1 MIVGTRVTD
10 LHDFLAKEL
19 YSRATVMKGR
29 ILLCVLDW
37 GLGHATRSLALAKTL
52 HAEQFEVI
60 FASSG
65 SALDL
70 LKIEMPL
77 AKFYVLPSYDV
88 TYQFGGSFTQNIV
101 RQLGKIRRVV
111 KEEHRIIDQIVKSDR
126 FDLIVSDNRY
136 GCFHPDV
143 RSIFLSHHLKIRL
156 TRGWKLLS
164 RVVNAMHRKRITRF
178 DECWVPDFPNCQLSG
193 DLSELA
199 VLNKRFIGPL
209 STMRRSSTQPKKK
222 YSMLFVLSGP
232 EPQRTVFANALIK
245 QLENFETSW
254 LLVHGVPNG
263 APPQDERQRA
273 FMNRDELNRVVEESE
288 MVICRS
294 GYSSIMDLAV
304 MGSKAFLVPT
314 PGQTEQLYL
323 ADLLMERG
331 VCFCQQQDKLDLR
344 RAMEASRD
352 YHGFFEMNHADNLL
366 IQAIHSLSSQ
376 G

>member
-1 MIVGTRVTD
+1 
-10 LHDFLAKEL
+10 
-19 YSRATVMKGR
+19 MKGR

-126 FDLIVSDNRY
+126 FDLIISDNRY

-156 TRGWKLLS
+156 TGGWKLLS
-164 RVVNAMHRKRITRF
+164 GVVNAMHRKRITRF
-178 DECWVPDFPNCQLSG
+178 DECWVPDFPNRQLSG

-209 STMRRSSTQPKKK
+209 STMRRSSKQPKKK
-222 YSMLFVLSGP
+222 YSMLCILSGP
-232 EPQRTVFANALIK
+232 EPQRTLFANALIK
-245 QLENFETSW
+245 QLENVETSW

-263 APPQDERQRA
+263 APQDPRQRA
-273 FMNRDELNRVVEESE
+273 FMTRDELNRVIEESDW
-288 MVICRS
+288 VICRS
-294 GYSSIMDLAV
+294 GYSSIMDLAAL
-304 MGSKAFLVPT
+304 GSKAFLVPT

-323 ADLLMERG
+323 ADMLMERG

-344 RAMEASRD
+344 GAMEASRD
-352 YHGFFEMNHADNLL
+352 YHGFLGADHPDDLL
-366 IQAIHSLSSQ
+366 IQAIQSLSSQ